1 METKILID
9 SIIDHLK
16 NIEIKHLLIEASGRN
31 ISMISG
37 QNKSGSNM
45 LIESLNL
52 DSLKFKQIKNID
64 EIILNDEDNAFKIV
78 I

>member
-1 METKILID
+1 
-9 SIIDHLK
+9 
-16 NIEIKHLLIEASGRN
+16 
-31 ISMISG
+31 MISG

-52 DSLKFKQIKNID
+52 DSLKFKQIKDID